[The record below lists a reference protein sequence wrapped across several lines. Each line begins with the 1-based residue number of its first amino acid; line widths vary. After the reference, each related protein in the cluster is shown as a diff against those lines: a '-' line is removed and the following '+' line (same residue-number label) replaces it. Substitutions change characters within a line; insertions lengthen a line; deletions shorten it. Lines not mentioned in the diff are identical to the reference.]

1 MPTKEL
7 SIGDLARLAGCTV
20 QIIRHYEKVGLL
32 PEPQRTGGNR
42 RIYSDEQASRL
53 VFIRHSRKLGFS
65 LEDIRQLLSFADQTD
80 QSCEQV
86 DAIARQ
92 HLSSVQERLDR
103 LQSMERELKRMIH
116 QCSGGK
122 VAECRIIEVLTDH
135 SKCLSD
141 NHQPH
146 KA

>member
-1 MPTKEL
+1 MPTEEL

-53 VFIRHSRKLGFS
+53 IFIRHSRELGFS
-65 LEDIRQLLSFADQTD
+65 LDDIRQLLSFSDQTD

-103 LQSMERELKRMIH
+103 LHSMERELKRMIH

-122 VAECRIIEVLTDH
+122 VAKCRIIEVLADH

>member
-1 MPTKEL
+1 MPTEEL

-65 LEDIRQLLSFADQTD
+65 LEDIRQLLSFSDQTD

-103 LQSMERELKRMIH
+103 LQLMERELKRMIH